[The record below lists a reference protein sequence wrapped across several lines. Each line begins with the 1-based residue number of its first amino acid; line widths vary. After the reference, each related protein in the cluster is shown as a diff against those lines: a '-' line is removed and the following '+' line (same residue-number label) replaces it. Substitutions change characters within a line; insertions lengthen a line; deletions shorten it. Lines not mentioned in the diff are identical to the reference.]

1 MYISWRTYSCP
12 ACGHDLA
19 IRIGT
24 PIKIGTEYNQC
35 DACGRTY
42 RTPDKEWIHMNK
54 SERIGHF
61 CAPWTAAVVTV
72 AATIGFTAGLLQE
85 TSRTL
90 GVLKALGIVGALL
103 IPYWFWK
110 LSLVRQS
117 LARCR
122 DLGISFTE

>member
-1 MYISWRTYSCP
+1 
-12 ACGHDLA
+12 
-19 IRIGT
+19 
-24 PIKIGTEYNQC
+24 
-35 DACGRTY
+35 
-42 RTPDKEWIHMNK
+42 MNM

-61 CAPWTAAVVTV
+61 CAPWTAAVVTM
-72 AATIGFTAGLLQE
+72 AAVIGFTAGLLQE

-103 IPYWFWK
+103 VPYWLWK
-110 LSLVRQS
+110 LFLVRQS